1 MSQYKLQIM
10 TINKQ
15 HESEVKFLCQYVE
28 KNEKIQYY
36 M

>member
-1 MSQYKLQIM
+1 MGQYKLQIM